1 MTKNISI
8 DEKNS
13 KDLTISFTRYV
24 HSKSIKMLSLNFH
37 ELMRKIKK
45 YQGKKYSMVNNY
57 MLDKVL
63 QKINKQ

>member
-1 MTKNISI
+1 
-8 DEKNS
+8 
-13 KDLTISFTRYV
+13 
-24 HSKSIKMLSLNFH
+24 MLSLNFH